1 MGYMGLGM
9 QRWIFTLK
17 PRKFLGKR
25 SKPDGGGGEN
35 HSGIDIQEFYHV
47 GKHVSVPMRKKD
59 YPSAYRKK
67 LLHKLLAERQH
78 QRIVLILASLI
89 SIMLLILL
97 FLYLNQKM
105 HWF

>member
-25 SKPDGGGGEN
+25 SKPDGGGGES
-35 HSGIDIQEFYHV
+35 HSGIDIQEFYQIE
-47 GKHVSVPMRKKD
+47 KHVSGLMRKKD
-59 YPSAYRKK
+59 YPAAYRKK
-67 LLHKLLAERQH
+67 LLNMLLFEKQH
-78 QRIVLILASLI
+78 QRIVLFLALLI
-89 SIMLLILL
+89 SVILL
-97 FLYLNQKM
+97 CLLSLYLNQKM